1 MRYRIIAITLVLFLV
16 LKGGIALISQSVLPP
31 SYGGSFGGAG
41 HLCEL
46 QLKNKPGD
54 LIDGVLFPRSSDRLE
69 NLEDEAITMR
79 SSDGAETLTLNQAW
93 NVPAGFQFV
102 ANFSDILIYA
112 DSQEF
117 DQGAINEDTCTIFA
131 RVNRTPVFDPTI
143 KMAASSQSTYWG
155 LLAFLGGGVATA
167 LRCSVGIPACAAL
180 WSLSFTLGGS
190 SGAAGLIARDPADT
204 NYTQIAQPT
213 FGSYT
218 KIKPDSMISSRVAS
232 DFNAILATQVQ
243 IVGYSKAVYT
253 ASNRATGA
261 ADANNKTWV
270 DKQTQAAR
278 GFLGKL
284 SSLYLQQSDN
294 FKRLK
299 KDWSLNVLLSPGRDY
314 NEEFRGDLVSNPNA
328 PTVVAITNGLKKMGL
343 GSDEIEDVLVIMSGS
358 HTDTRP
364 GLLPSPTSV
373 PPPAM

>member
-1 MRYRIIAITLVLFLV
+1 
-16 LKGGIALISQSVLPP
+16 
-31 SYGGSFGGAG
+31 
-41 HLCEL
+41 
-46 QLKNKPGD
+46 
-54 LIDGVLFPRSSDRLE
+54 
-69 NLEDEAITMR
+69 
-79 SSDGAETLTLNQAW
+79 
-93 NVPAGFQFV
+93 
-102 ANFSDILIYA
+102 
-112 DSQEF
+112 
-117 DQGAINEDTCTIFA
+117 
-131 RVNRTPVFDPTI
+131 
-143 KMAASSQSTYWG
+143 
-155 LLAFLGGGVATA
+155 
-167 LRCSVGIPACAAL
+167 
-180 WSLSFTLGGS
+180 
-190 SGAAGLIARDPADT
+190 
-204 NYTQIAQPT
+204 
-213 FGSYT
+213 
-218 KIKPDSMISSRVAS
+218 MISSRVAS

-373 PPPAM
+373 PPPAMYFPDALQYAVDANIEMAIKTGRYNGGSSRDSTGTSTGGLQSGSSSGSGSLSLF